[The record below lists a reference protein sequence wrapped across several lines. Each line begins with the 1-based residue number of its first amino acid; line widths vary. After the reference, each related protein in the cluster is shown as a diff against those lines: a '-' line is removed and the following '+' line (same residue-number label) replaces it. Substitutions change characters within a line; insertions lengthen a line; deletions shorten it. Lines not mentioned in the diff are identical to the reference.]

1 MAELTGRNGE
11 RVRVYVDPDV
21 CQGHTLCNMA
31 APEIFKLRA
40 EDGHG
45 YVELTSFTPEQLVLA
60 RKAQSGCPE
69 GAILIE
75 E

>member
-1 MAELTGRNGE
+1 MGE
-11 RVRVYVDPDV
+11 NMRVYVDGEL

-40 EDGHG
+40 TDGHG
-45 YVELTSFTPEQLVLA
+45 YVELTSFTAAQLELA
-60 RKAQSGCPE
+60 RRAQSGCPE
-69 GAILIE
+69 GAIVIE